1 MTVEGKAGGVRR
13 VISTGRGMPPT
24 GPFVQAIQV
33 DHFLF
38 MSGFRGIDPLTNRVP
53 KEDIQAEA
61 RQVFENIKAVVEAAG
76 GQMADIVSTT
86 VYVRD
91 MFRHRPIINALYEEY
106 FGTDFPTRTIVEVS
120 RLNGDDNIE
129 ITAAVAYIP

>member
-1 MTVEGKAGGVRR
+1 MERK

-24 GPFVQAIQV
+24 GPFVQAIKV
-33 DHFLF
+33 GRFLF
-38 MSGFRGIDPLTNRVP
+38 MSGFRGIDPETNRVP
-53 KEDIQAEA
+53 KDDIRAEA

-76 GQMADIVSTT
+76 GKMADIVSTT

-91 MFRHRPIINALYEEY
+91 MYRHRPIINELYEEY
-106 FGTDFPTRTIVEVS
+106 FGNDFPTRTIVEVS

-129 ITAAVAYIP
+129 ITASIAYIP

>member
-1 MTVEGKAGGVRR
+1 
-13 VISTGRGMPPT
+13 MPPT
-24 GPFVQAIQV
+24 GPFVQAIRV

-76 GQMADIVSTT
+76 GRMADIVSTT

-91 MFRHRPIINALYEEY
+91 MYRHRPIVNALYEEY
-106 FGTDFPTRTIVEVS
+106 FGADFPTRTIVEVA

-129 ITAAVAYIP
+129 ITAAIAYIP